1 MSRWMGVS
9 FLTSPLTFE
18 LPLISPFPSLVPH
31 SQLIL
36 RGIIGLATRPRIVHA
51 MMLNSASPLAV
62 IVARRSIPEFLLFFQ
77 KVVFVRMELSRVVI

>member
-1 MSRWMGVS
+1 
-9 FLTSPLTFE
+9 
-18 LPLISPFPSLVPH
+18 
-31 SQLIL
+31 
-36 RGIIGLATRPRIVHA
+36 